1 MEKSTYTGV
10 CMLYIYY
17 LYIRVHQGYDRKVEL
32 ATVFARTVP
41 VLTESL
47 ELLYLFVFAAF
58 PDAEKRD
65 WKSVRLN

>member
-1 MEKSTYTGV
+1 
-10 CMLYIYY
+10 
-17 LYIRVHQGYDRKVEL
+17 
-32 ATVFARTVP
+32 VFARTVP

>member
-1 MEKSTYTGV
+1 MR
-10 CMLYIYY
+10 YIYY

-47 ELLYLFVFAAF
+47 EMLYLFVFAAF
-58 PDAEKRD
+58 PDA
-65 WKSVRLN
+65 